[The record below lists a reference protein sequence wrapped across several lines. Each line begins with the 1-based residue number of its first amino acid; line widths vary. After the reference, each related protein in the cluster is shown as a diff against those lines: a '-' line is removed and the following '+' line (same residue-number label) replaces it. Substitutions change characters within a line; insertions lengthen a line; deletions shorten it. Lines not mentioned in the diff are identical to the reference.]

1 MRLDRFLSESTE
13 LTRSLAKKAL
23 HRGEVEVN
31 GEVIKNAAFKLDQE
45 QDVRWMGEP
54 LALVGVRYLMLNKPT
69 GYECTTRPGRYPSV
83 VELLDVTK
91 RDRLH
96 IAGRLD
102 VDTTGLVLI
111 TEDGQ
116 WSHRLTSPKRRCDK
130 HYLVTLAQPL
140 MDGAED
146 LLAAGLMLEREDK
159 PTLPA
164 RLERM
169 PATDEDEVVQARL
182 VIQEGRYHQIKRMFA
197 ALGNEVVALH
207 RERIGDIVLDSTLA
221 TGEWRELTET
231 EIASI

>member
-23 HRGEVEVN
+23 HRGEVEVD
-31 GEVIKNAAFKLDQE
+31 GDVIKNSAFKLGEE
-45 QDVRWMGEP
+45 QDVRWMGAP

-91 RDRLH
+91 RERLH

-140 MDGAED
+140 MEGAED
-146 LLAAGLMLEREDK
+146 RLAAGLMLEKEDK

-164 RLERM
+164 RLERL
-169 PATDEDEVVQARL
+169 PASDEDDVIQARL
-182 VIQEGRYHQIKRMFA
+182 IIQEGRYHQIKRMFA
-197 ALGNEVVALH
+197 ALDNEVVALH
-207 RERIGDIVLDSTLA
+207 RERIGDIVLDSALA
-221 TGEWRELTET
+221 PGEWRELTEA

>member
-23 HRGEVEVN
+23 HRGEVEVD
-31 GEVIKNAAFKLDQE
+31 GDVIKNAAFKLGDE

-69 GYECTTRPGRYPSV
+69 GYECTTRPGRYPSLI
-83 VELLDVTK
+83 ELLDVTK
-91 RDRLH
+91 RSRLH

-140 MDGAED
+140 MEGAED
-146 LLAAGLMLEREDK
+146 LLAAGLMLEKEDK

-164 RLERM
+164 RLERL
-169 PATDEDEVVQARL
+169 PTPDEDEVVQARL
-182 VIQEGRYHQIKRMFA
+182 IIQEGRYHQIKRMFA

-207 RERIGDIVLDSTLA
+207 RERIGDIVLDSALA
-221 TGEWRELTET
+221 PGEWRELSEA
-231 EIASI
+231 EVASI